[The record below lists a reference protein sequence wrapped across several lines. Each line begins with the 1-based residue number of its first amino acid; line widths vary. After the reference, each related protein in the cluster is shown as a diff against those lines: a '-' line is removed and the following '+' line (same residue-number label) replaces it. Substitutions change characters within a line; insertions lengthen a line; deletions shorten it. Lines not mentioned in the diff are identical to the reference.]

1 MISTINNIRYEGE
14 IWASSLKE
22 YDAAILELLTSK
34 DCLIVLSH
42 GDPPYKAVLG
52 VPHQAAVGEPYI
64 CGRGKKRSS
73 DENAASFA
81 LVAFSL
87 LKEHDMPC
95 KLVIMAHSTGED
107 PNKVLS
113 SPYCSEI
120 FQGATELLFECHGA
134 SNDRDHDLELSAG
147 RNERSNPIEF
157 GRSLHCSLQHCYD
170 LAVQE
175 KPGEHAALVLL
186 KGQGEKN
193 GRLQNPG
200 TGTTSLIEADNR
212 GIPALHLE
220 AKPKFR
226 KTDGNKDIVSSD
238 GLVLG
243 QAIAQTILRRQATKQ
258 K

>member
-1 MISTINNIRYEGE
+1 
-14 IWASSLKE
+14 
-22 YDAAILELLTSK
+22 
-34 DCLIVLSH
+34 
-42 GDPPYKAVLG
+42 
-52 VPHQAAVGEPYI
+52 
-64 CGRGKKRSS
+64 
-73 DENAASFA
+73 
-81 LVAFSL
+81 
-87 LKEHDMPC
+87 
-95 KLVIMAHSTGED
+95 
-107 PNKVLS
+107 
-113 SPYCSEI
+113 
-120 FQGATELLFECHGA
+120 
-134 SNDRDHDLELSAG
+134 
-147 RNERSNPIEF
+147 
-157 GRSLHCSLQHCYD
+157 

-226 KTDGNKDIVSSD
+226 KIDVNKNIVSSD

-258 K
+258 E